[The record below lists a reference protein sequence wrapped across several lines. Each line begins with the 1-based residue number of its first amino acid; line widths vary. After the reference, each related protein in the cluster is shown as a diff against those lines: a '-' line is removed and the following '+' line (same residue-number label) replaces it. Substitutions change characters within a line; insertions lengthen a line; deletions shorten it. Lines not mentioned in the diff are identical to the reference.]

1 MKHTCFENS
10 IPLDVCKEIKEFFDS
25 HPELQVHK
33 PNNPDVIKINS
44 PWSHL
49 PVSYTHLTLPTILLV

>member
-44 PWSHL
+44 K
-49 PVSYTHLTLPTILLV
+49 LTSVFILHFFDYFI